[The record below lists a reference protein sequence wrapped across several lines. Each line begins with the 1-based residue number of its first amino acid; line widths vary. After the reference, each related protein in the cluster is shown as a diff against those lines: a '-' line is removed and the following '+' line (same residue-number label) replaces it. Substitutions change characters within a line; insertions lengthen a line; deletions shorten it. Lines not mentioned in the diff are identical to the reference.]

1 MTGMAGAAET
11 VASTYA
17 VLRAHLDERQRRLL
31 LGVEARRLGR
41 GGVAAI
47 AEATGVHPDTV
58 ARGMRE
64 VEGVAEL
71 SPRVRAPGGGRK
83 RLTES
88 DPELVSEL
96 KALVDPQT
104 RGDPMSALVWT
115 TKSTRNLADA
125 LTAKGH
131 RVSDRTVARMLRAM
145 GFSLQAN
152 AKVIEGR
159 QHEDRD
165 AQFRYLNQRVGEHIA
180 AGQPVISVDTKKKE
194 LVGEFTNGGREY
206 QPKGQPVPTN
216 VHDFMDKELGKAIPY
231 GVYDVVTNTGWVSVG
246 TDHDTA
252 AFAVATL
259 RRWWDSIGRRRYPH
273 AERLLICADGG
284 GSNGYRVRAWKI
296 ELAAL
301 AAETGLTI
309 TVCHLPPGT
318 SKWNKIEHR
327 LFSQITMNWRG
338 RPLNSHRMIVDLISN
353 TTTTTGLTVHC
364 VLDTDQYPTGIKYTA
379 KDVDALSITPHEFHG
394 EWNYT
399 INPTRPET
407 T

>member
-1 MTGMAGAAET
+1 
-11 VASTYA
+11 
-17 VLRAHLDERQRRLL
+17 
-31 LGVEARRLGR
+31 
-41 GGVAAI
+41 
-47 AEATGVHPDTV
+47 
-58 ARGMRE
+58 
-64 VEGVAEL
+64 
-71 SPRVRAPGGGRK
+71 
-83 RLTES
+83 
-88 DPELVSEL
+88 
-96 KALVDPQT
+96 
-104 RGDPMSALVWT
+104 
-115 TKSTRNLADA
+115 
-125 LTAKGH
+125 
-131 RVSDRTVARMLRAM
+131 VARMLRTM

-165 AQFRYLNQRVGEHIA
+165 AQFGYLNQRVREHIA

-194 LVGEFTNGGREY
+194 LVGEFTNGGHEY
-206 QPKGQPVPTN
+206 QPKGSPVPTN

-231 GVYDVVTNTGWVSVG
+231 GVYDVATNTGWVSVG

-259 RRWWDSIGRRRYPH
+259 RSWWDSIGRRRYPH
-273 AERLLICADGG
+273 AQKLLICADGG

-296 ELAAL
+296 ELARL
-301 AAETGLTI
+301 AAETGLAI

-338 RPLNSHRMIVDLISN
+338 RPLRSHRMIVDLISN

-364 VLDTDQYPTGIKYTA
+364 VLDTDQYPTGLNYTA
-379 KDVDALSITPHEFHG
+379 KDVDALPITRHDFHG

-399 INPTRPET
+399 VHPTRPNNT
-407 T
+407 